1 MRSLSEPLC
10 AIAGDAAK
18 FTLFQDSALDPA
30 PVDQQAVGALVVYDA
45 PRTPLQI
52 IRKESMLAADHQ
64 RLLFRAD
71 EEQACRIALFCLPST
86 DVLFAL
92 IQLKRGGHVRHGL
105 LFTELEAQ
113 LGFGTLRCSR
123 TLVSARGY
131 LRLPAQPFLLSLG
144 LLRLPAQPFLLLS
157 LGLLRLPA
165 HPFLLLS
172 LGLLR
177 LPEACEPINANASG
191 RPFLARWKEF
201 QVSFTPWR
209 SSDACAGHAGV
220 AEF

>member
-131 LRLPAQPFLLSLG
+131 LRLPA
-144 LLRLPAQPFLLLS
+144 
-157 LGLLRLPA
+157 